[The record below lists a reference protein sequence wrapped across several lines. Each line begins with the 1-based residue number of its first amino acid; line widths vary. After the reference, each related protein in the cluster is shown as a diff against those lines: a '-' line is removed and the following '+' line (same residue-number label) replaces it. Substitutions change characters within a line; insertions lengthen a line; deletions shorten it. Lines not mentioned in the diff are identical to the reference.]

1 MKLNKY
7 LLIAVA
13 SLGLFA
19 CNNDKEEATPSG
31 LKAISLNIVNPELS
45 RAEQT
50 PTTGEHGGTLAIT
63 PSHIFVKLLGT
74 EPVMSAT
81 FTSLEEANTY
91 TFFDVPTSCTGV
103 EVIINNYSAYNST
116 ATAETAKET
125 NVTCYGS
132 STTLTPDGVATK
144 ENGTLQYDLYKT
156 TVTVKPIVARIEAS
170 GIKLMQTKNPSLS
183 ATTETSKYA
192 TLNFAGIFL
201 NGYCENGTLANN
213 IVTASNPQV
222 IESDDAET
230 VLTAAKAL
238 SMGDFLETPATI
250 FDATFPTTE
259 KCYAYNF
266 FVNADNNKPIITL
279 AFTDATLKAGSC
291 SPIRFAVVSKYNG
304 KENFKFEAGKLYRIT
319 KLEVTDENITGDI
332 TGNTS
337 IAVNATIVVEPWV
350 IQDVTVEWK

>member
-63 PSHIFVKLLGT
+63 PSHIYVKLLGT
-74 EPVMSAT
+74 DIEKT
-81 FTSLEEANTY
+81 FTSVVDANKF

-103 EVIINNYSAYNST
+103 EVIINNNSAYNST
-116 ATAETAKET
+116 PTAETAKET

-132 STTLTPDGVATK
+132 STTLTPANVTTK
-144 ENGTLQYDLYKT
+144 PGETLQYDLYKT

-170 GIKLMQTKNPSLS
+170 GIKLMQTENPTQP

-201 NGYCENGTLANN
+201 NGYCENGALANN
-213 IVTASNPQV
+213 TVTASNSQV

-230 VLTAAKAL
+230 VLAAAEVL

-250 FDATFPTTE
+250 FGATFPTTE

-279 AFTDATLKAGSC
+279 AFTEATLKTGTC

-304 KENFKFEAGKLYRIT
+304 EENFKFEAGKLYRIT

-332 TGNTS
+332 TGNTL